1 MKNTYVGEG
10 GLMYCS
16 ICKAP
21 LQTVIR
27 LRDGNAKKVKIMCE
41 CEKKEYEAQ
50 QEAEKRKEN
59 ENRMKYL
66 QKISLMDERMKS
78 ARFDRCIINDS
89 NRRSIEACKRYVNK
103 FGEMYKAN
111 QGIVLY
117 GPVGSGK
124 SYLAGAIANELIE
137 QGHYVIMTSFTKI
150 LEELGTFSNQDISYI
165 ERLNKSELLIIDDL
179 GTERKTDFALE
190 KVYNL
195 IDSRYR
201 AAKPLI
207 LTTNLSIDEM
217 MNCEDIRYQR
227 VYDRIFEMCYPMKL
241 DVESWRHKKAVE
253 RFEKMKRMM
262 E

>member
-1 MKNTYVGEG
+1 
-10 GLMYCS
+10 
-16 ICKAP
+16 
-21 LQTVIR
+21 
-27 LRDGNAKKVKIMCE
+27 
-41 CEKKEYEAQ
+41 
-50 QEAEKRKEN
+50 
-59 ENRMKYL
+59 
-66 QKISLMDERMKS
+66 
-78 ARFDRCIINDS
+78 
-89 NRRSIEACKRYVNK
+89 
-103 FGEMYKAN
+103 
-111 QGIVLY
+111 
-117 GPVGSGK
+117 
-124 SYLAGAIANELIE
+124 
-137 QGHYVIMTSFTKI
+137 MTSFTKI
-150 LEELGTFSNQDISYI
+150 LEELGTFSNQDIAYI